1 MAFGG
6 KFMSYLTGR
15 KIYMVIICLSIF
27 SVLSG
32 CASNKQIDTSGA
44 SAIQNKKLIITTG
57 DRPKFIITTPSK
69 GFLASQGL
77 LGFIA
82 VHALSEDLAV
92 TYNIKDPAQTISRK
106 LKQRLS
112 AQHKMHVVEK
122 GKYAQYELKVMSTA
136 FGAAHGTLNFSKYS
150 ANYGATAE
158 LRDLSNNSII
168 ASASCIEHG
177 LKNAEQ
183 APTYDEL
190 FANQAKRL
198 KDGLNARAQRCADKI
213 VNTIFGN

>member
-1 MAFGG
+1 MRHF
-6 KFMSYLTGR
+6 KLK
-15 KIYMVIICLSIF
+15 KIYRTIIFLSF
-27 SVLSG
+27 LSVLSG

-44 SAIQNKKLIITTG
+44 TAIQNKKLLITTG
-57 DRPKFIITTPSK
+57 NRPKFVITTPSK

-92 TYNIKDPAQTISRK
+92 TYNIKDPAITISQK

-112 AQHKMHVVEK
+112 SQHKMQVVEK
-122 GKYAQYELKVMSTA
+122 GSYAQYELKVMSTA

-158 LRDLSNNSII
+158 LRDLRNNSII
-168 ASASCIEHG
+168 ASASCVEHG
-177 LKNAEQ
+177 LKDADQ

-190 FANQAKRL
+190 FANQARRL
-198 KDGLNARAQRCADKI
+198 KDGLNVRAQRCTDKI
-213 VNTIFGN
+213 INTIFGN